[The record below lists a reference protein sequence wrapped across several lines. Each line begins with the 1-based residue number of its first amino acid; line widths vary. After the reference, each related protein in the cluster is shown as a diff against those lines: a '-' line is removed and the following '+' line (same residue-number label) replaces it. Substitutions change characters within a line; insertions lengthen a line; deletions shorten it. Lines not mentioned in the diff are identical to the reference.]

1 MLILHISHI
10 RPQAVLMSPDPS
22 RRHDVGG
29 ATVQRHG
36 WRFSVAMQIT

>member
-29 ATVQRHG
+29 GLSTRTVR
-36 WRFSVAMQIT
+36 